1 MRILARVVAT
11 LGLVALVLAVLV
23 WWTGRADHSDGDAE
37 VMATGLEVPWG
48 LAFLPTG
55 DALVGERTT
64 GRIYEIPA
72 AGGERTLVATVPGVV
87 PGGEGGLLGI
97 ALDPL
102 FMHSGHSF
110 VYAYLTAESDN
121 RIVRFQLDP
130 TEPEVT
136 NFQVLVDGIAKAAN
150 HDGGALAF
158 GPDGM
163 LYAGV
168 GDAGVPSRAQD
179 PASLNGKILRMDP
192 LGHPPVIDT
201 NPDPDSLVWSMGH
214 RNVQGLAWD
223 SDGRLW
229 ATEFGQDTYDE
240 VNLIE
245 PGKNYGWPEVE
256 GVGHDPRYVDPQV
269 TWSTDE
275 ASPSGAAIMGDHPLR
290 RRPARGAAVE
300 HDSDQA
306 RRRAARRPARGRS
319 TAGCATSSPR
329 RTARCGSPPA
339 TATAAATRTAT
350 TTGCCGSSSARRRET
365 AARSAEYDVT
375 SALCLGPWLTTF
387 PLVGSR
393 TTWPP
398 APGRHSA
405 QIPPEPPM
413 RR

>member
-11 LGLVALVLAVLV
+11 LGLVVLVLAVLV

-201 NPDPDSLVWSMGH
+201 NPEPDSLVWSMGH

-275 ASPSGAAIMGDHPLR
+275 ASPSGAAIMGTTLYVGALR
-290 RRPARGAAVE
+290 GERLWSMTLTKHGAEQPVALLEGEYGRLRNVVAAPDGSLWITTSNRDGRGDPDGDDDRVLRL
-300 HDSDQA
+300 QL
-306 RRRAARRPARGRS
+306 
-319 TAGCATSSPR
+319 
-329 RTARCGSPPA
+329 GSA
-339 TATAAATRTAT
+339 SGDGGA
-350 TTGCCGSSSARRRET
+350 
-365 AARSAEYDVT
+365 
-375 SALCLGPWLTTF
+375 
-387 PLVGSR
+387 
-393 TTWPP
+393 
-398 APGRHSA
+398 
-405 QIPPEPPM
+405 
-413 RR
+413 